1 MWQTKWVRINF
12 DDGDFEDFDKD
23 CVVKGLELYEK
34 YKDLDPNPEGV
45 VAPVAAAAAGV
56 DEGRDINI
64 DDDDDDDDDDDRFIA
79 AANVNNKRNN
89 NNTDDHASDEKEST
103 TTTATTTVDN
113 GSNGDDDDDDDD
125 DGELEF

>member
-1 MWQTKWVRINF
+1 MRINF

-23 CVVKGLELYEK
+23 CVVKGLELYKK

-45 VAPVAAAAAGV
+45 VAPVAAVAVAAGV
-56 DEGRDINI
+56 HEGGDINI
-64 DDDDDDDDDDDRFIA
+64 DDDDDDDDRFIA
-79 AANVNNKRNN
+79 AANVNNKRND

-113 GSNGDDDDDDDD
+113 GSNSDDD